1 MDKNNLRKILNLL
14 SLFIICMISFLLIFP
29 TIDNNIHDQ
38 NMILYFNADEGGIM
52 DLIWSNFSGQKVERL
67 QFDADY
73 GLELVY
79 LSDFIRAII
88 SPFVEITPDI
98 LLFIIRCIHSF
109 AWVGAIIALWMLVG
123 NHFGKGWQQI
133 LAVSL
138 LAVRPALPYV
148 LNSSKPELLVLFLMI
163 IGLDCALRILDRP
176 ENKYLIIA
184 LCCSSLA
191 FVIKYSGLFLM
202 PAIIAVVFFSKIYQN
217 SKNNFGK
224 RFFAFFA
231 ITRAYMLP
239 SLIGIIIIILPLA
252 AIFSYVRKSTGI
264 TFYEEFGILG
274 TIMQKKL
281 ILVIWLFGIL
291 CIFLSLSVWVLN
303 KRNNSCIKKNI
314 KIFNDINSCAIICCS
329 IFFFVTLLFSIRWL
343 IDPKNFILVYTQLGT
358 SSVSSVSTVKAEG
371 LLYSF
376 FQNIV
381 EKICALDVIIFFL
394 FIFYICLEVYN
405 IRQDLKNDLKRPFI
419 YKRMVLL
426 VFLIVPFIYMIT
438 MLRMA
443 QHHMLPFFVAMTI
456 LAIQGLSMF
465 ISEYDAKRYKNAIVF
480 LVCIV
485 FSADLVLNGT
495 TVLKERIRSYNQSKD
510 VAFEL
515 AQWWRQNIPEKA
527 IIVADHPTRVYIPPE
542 YKYVKILRS
551 YRSVAMKKDVVEELQ
566 QLVNEYHPQ
575 YIYYNLGRQ
584 GMPKEDKPWPSI
596 NEMLPD
602 KKVRLVKTFESA
614 GRSYKRYSDDKF
626 VIYEIINNEW

>member
-329 IFFFVTLLFSIRWL
+329 IFFFATLLFSLRWL

-456 LAIQGLSMF
+456 LAIQGLNMF